1 MSEHLIITLTLAGFL
16 IARILLKKKYNE
28 EPEVIGDKIRKVKI
42 VSCSNPF
49 AWYSTLLK
57 SKEEESKIFEVEL
70 KLTEDGFYRTIED
83 VAGPG
88 VKGLINPKDTEI
100 V

>member
-1 MSEHLIITLTLAGFL
+1 MNEHFIVFSIGTCAL
-16 IARILLKKKYNE
+16 IAWFFLLKKLNY
-28 EPEVIGDKIRKVKI
+28 EPEVDHGNIKKIKI

-49 AWYSTLLK
+49 SWYSTLLK
-57 SKEEESKIFEVEL
+57 SKEDKIFEVEL
-70 KLTEDGFYRTIED
+70 ELTEDGFYRTIED

-88 VKGLINPKDTEI
+88 VKGLINPKDTEL

>member
-1 MSEHLIITLTLAGFL
+1 MSEYLIVTLTLAGFL
-16 IARILLKKKYNE
+16 VARILLNKKYNE
-28 EPEVIGDKIRKVKI
+28 EPKVIYGDTKKII
-42 VSCSNPF
+42 IISCSNPF
-49 AWYSTLLK
+49 SWYSTLLK
-57 SKEEESKIFEVEL
+57 SKDEERKIFEVES
-70 KLTEDGFYRTIED
+70 KLTEDGFYRTIKD

>member
-1 MSEHLIITLTLAGFL
+1 MNEHLIILLTLVGFFV
-16 IARILLKKKYNE
+16 ARYFLREEQNEMSGDIKK
-28 EPEVIGDKIRKVKI
+28 IKI

-49 AWYSTLLK
+49 SWYVTILK
-57 SKEEESKIFEVEL
+57 SKDEESKIFEVESE
-70 KLTEDGFYRTIED
+70 LTEDGFYRTVED

-88 VKGLINPKDTEI
+88 VKGLINPKDTKI